1 MFNLFNK
8 KKKENPISDVFN
20 DLTTNQ
26 KMSVINL
33 LVAISVC
40 DPQEDFNK
48 KECDYI
54 NRYLEYFGLTQKKCN
69 DYLELGQQNILK
81 DLQNI
86 SQFQKEFLIVSV
98 YEMINSNG
106 TPKEIKFY
114 IASRIFTDL
123 GISEDKFKATIS
135 KAQSLLN
142 HFS

>member
-8 KKKENPISDVFN
+8 KKKENPISEVFN

-40 DPQEDFNK
+40 DPQEGFNN

-54 NRYLEYFGLTQKKCN
+54 NRYLDYFGLTQRQCN
-69 DYLELGQQNILK
+69 VYLELGQQNILK
-81 DLQNI
+81 DLKYI
-86 SQFQKEFLIVSV
+86 SQFQKEFLIIAV
-98 YEMINSNG
+98 YEMISSNG
-106 TPKEIKFY
+106 KPKEIKLY
-114 IASRIFTDL
+114 IASRIFADL

-135 KAQSLLN
+135 KAQSLFN